1 MTATATIATQSTG
14 NRLLVPN
21 AALRFEPE
29 SEDDGGGIFGPPD
42 IGLNQETEAGIGIGS
57 RQTVY
62 VVESDG
68 TLRGIEVVT
77 GQSDG
82 RFTVVASEELKR
94 GMKVVTGIAA
104 GPQ

>member
-1 MTATATIATQSTG
+1 MSGLKITG
-14 NRLLVPN
+14 AYSLPADMVNDLGNPN
-21 AALRFEPE
+21 
-29 SEDDGGGIFGPPD
+29 
-42 IGLNQETEAGIGIGS
+42 IGLQQESEAGIGVGS

-68 TLRGIEVVT
+68 SLRGIEVVT

-94 GMKVVTGIAA
+94 GMNVVTGIAA